1 MLNMIQGAVVPD
13 RALLSEGYEV
23 IRAIRGLMAI
33 DANVG
38 ADKFLPLF
46 TTFLHAHRN
55 EPVFFILEVP
65 CNQEEERQARG
76 DEACPMHKNIYYMD
90 GLDEE
95 AALSILRE
103 KGELLIHDGLSSFG
117 FGGHISQDEMMKSKY
132 NVCNVFTKNIPAA
145 CKIFEAHGIPRTD
158 HLVTA
163 WETFTL
169 EHLGSCTAHIV
180 NGESIYDLVPYFVE
194 RGMYL
199 AERRED

>member
-1 MLNMIQGAVVPD
+1 
-13 RALLSEGYEV
+13 
-23 IRAIRGLMAI
+23 
-33 DANVG
+33 
-38 ADKFLPLF
+38 
-46 TTFLHAHRN
+46 
-55 EPVFFILEVP
+55 
-65 CNQEEERQARG
+65 
-76 DEACPMHKNIYYMD
+76 MD

-169 EHLGSCTAHIV
+169 EHPGSCTAHIV

>member
-1 MLNMIQGAVVPD
+1 
-13 RALLSEGYEV
+13 
-23 IRAIRGLMAI
+23 
-33 DANVG
+33 
-38 ADKFLPLF
+38 
-46 TTFLHAHRN
+46 
-55 EPVFFILEVP
+55 
-65 CNQEEERQARG
+65 
-76 DEACPMHKNIYYMD
+76 MHKNIYYMD

-169 EHLGSCTAHIV
+169 EHPGSCTAQNI
-180 NGESIYDLVPYFVE
+180 NNWLRPYSCD
-194 RGMYL
+194 RSASDMADTHYL
-199 AERRED
+199 FPAQYPF